1 MNARTIF
8 NLYRETDFSK
18 ALAEAF
24 KSLEKKHP
32 KRIAGVN
39 VANSRLIEDPL
50 LPMLTVQDVK
60 SGEIVA
66 QVLNIGDYFANKQA
80 ITTESKQ

>member
-1 MNARTIF
+1 MT
-8 NLYRETDFSK
+8 
-18 ALAEAF
+18 EAF
-24 KSLEKKHP
+24 KNLEKKHP

-39 VANSRLIEDPL
+39 VVNARLIEDPL

-60 SGEIVA
+60 SGDIVA

-80 ITTESKQ
+80 ITPESK

>member
-1 MNARTIF
+1 MA
-8 NLYRETDFSK
+8 D
-18 ALAEAF
+18 AF
-24 KSLEKKHP
+24 KALEKKHQ

-39 VANSRLIEDPL
+39 VANARLIEEPL

-66 QVLNIGDYFANKQA
+66 QVLNFAEYFANKQA
-80 ITTESKQ
+80 VTPESKLYKCFHKFYINHVVAY